1 VAREKRTKLLAA
13 RRGASRGLVVITDR
27 YPQNEIMGFN
37 DGPLLTRL
45 AWAPSWLRAWEARTY
60 GLAERLPPDLV
71 IKLVVSPE
79 TIARREPDM
88 DTAVIEKRTGDLP
101 RLAFSGASI
110 IAIDA
115 EQPLADVI
123 RAVKQAVWRI
133 L

>member
-1 VAREKRTKLLAA
+1 
-13 RRGASRGLVVITDR
+13 
-27 YPQNEIMGFN
+27 MGFN

-45 AWAPSWLRAWEARTY
+45 AWAPSWLRAREARTY